1 VLKVKSPANIALHD
15 DGSRERLP
23 WSAKESLCFWSQR
36 VVQWVG
42 GNGVALEDDP
52 TWLAPVSPALR
63 RDDAL
68 LVLHRLTHDR
78 LAVLEHHV
86 LVPKGVAPGFFF
98 FPFSYFFFF

>member
-1 VLKVKSPANIALHD
+1 MMMVLENAFHGRPRKAFVFGLS
-15 DGSRERLP
+15 E
-23 WSAKESLCFWSQR
+23 R

-98 FPFSYFFFF
+98 FPFSYFLFF